1 MTRSDRWIGG
11 LFLLLGIF
19 IAREATK
26 LEFASSYGAGSGFVP
41 FWLGI
46 AIAVLGA
53 VVMAEGARQP
63 AAPSTLQ
70 ANISGSKRKALAY
83 CAILVFV
90 IGLDFLGFVTA
101 FTLLVAFL
109 LKLEGE
115 KWRSVFSVALAS
127 GAGSYL
133 FFIRLLAVELPIGP
147 LGF

>member
-26 LEFASSYGAGSGFVP
+26 LEFASSYGAGSGFFP

-46 AIAVLGA
+46 AIVVLGA
-53 VVMAEGARQP
+53 VVMAQGARELAAPSAHQP
-63 AAPSTLQ
+63 AAT
-70 ANISGSKRKALAY
+70 GSKRRVLAY
-83 CAILVFV
+83 FAILAFV
-90 IGLDFLGFVTA
+90 IGLDLLGFVTA
-101 FTLLVAFL
+101 FTFLVAFL

-127 GAGSYL
+127 GIGFYL
-133 FFIRLLAVELPIGP
+133 FFIRLLAVDLPIGP

>member
-19 IAREATK
+19 IAREAAK
-26 LEFASSYGAGSGFVP
+26 LEFASSYGAGSGFFP

-53 VVMAEGARQP
+53 VVMAQGARQP
-63 AAPSTLQ
+63 AAPSADQPAAT
-70 ANISGSKRKALAY
+70 GSKQKVLAY
-83 CAILVFV
+83 FAILAFV

-101 FTLLVAFL
+101 FTFLVAFL

-115 KWRSVFSVALAS
+115 KWRSVFCVALAS
-127 GAGSYL
+127 GIGFYL
-133 FFIRLLAVELPIGP
+133 FFIRLLAVDLPIGP